1 MKIKSFAGRMKM
13 FVLFGIG
20 LGVLM
25 FILTQS
31 GVEIP
36 IVIGTT
42 SYEGMA
48 ASLLLLIG
56 APIVVILIGF
66 IVSLF
71 SLSAGNK

>member
-1 MKIKSFAGRMKM
+1 MNSKSFAGMMKIIA
-13 FVLFGIG
+13 LFGVGI
-20 LGVLM
+20 GVLL

-42 SYEGMA
+42 TYEGME

-56 APIVVILIGF
+56 SPIVVILIGF
-66 IVSLF
+66 IISIF
-71 SLSAGNK
+71 SFSTGKK

>member
-1 MKIKSFAGRMKM
+1 MMKIIA
-13 FVLFGIG
+13 LFGVGI
-20 LGVLM
+20 GVLL

-42 SYEGMA
+42 TYEGME

-56 APIVVILIGF
+56 SPIVVILIGF
-66 IVSLF
+66 IISIF
-71 SLSAGNK
+71 SFSTGKK

>member
-1 MKIKSFAGRMKM
+1 MKSKSLAGMMKM
-13 FVLFGIG
+13 FVLLGIG

-42 SYEGMA
+42 SYEGMS

-56 APIVVILIGF
+56 TPIVVILIGF
-66 IVSLF
+66 VVSLF
-71 SLSAGNK
+71 SYSAGNK

>member
-1 MKIKSFAGRMKM
+1 MKSKSLAGMMKM
-13 FVLFGIG
+13 FVFLGIG
-20 LGVLM
+20 LGVFM

-42 SYEGMA
+42 SYEGMS

-56 APIVVILIGF
+56 TPIVVILIGF
-66 IVSLF
+66 VVSLF
-71 SLSAGNK
+71 NYSAGKK

>member
-1 MKIKSFAGRMKM
+1 MKSKSLAGMMKM
-13 FVLFGIG
+13 FVLLGIG

-42 SYEGMA
+42 SYEGMS
-48 ASLLLLIG
+48 ASLLLLI
-56 APIVVILIGF
+56 ATPIVVILIGF
-66 IVSLF
+66 VVSLF
-71 SLSAGNK
+71 SYSAGKK